1 MSEIEQRNNQ
11 LLQDN
16 IEMHKIIEMLRLEMD
31 QNMNEL
37 TAEN

>member
-1 MSEIEQRNNQ
+1 MSEIEQKNNQ

-31 QNMNEL
+31 QNINEL

>member
-16 IEMHKIIEMLRLEMD
+16 IEMHRIIEMLRLEMD